1 MRMDSGS
8 RLKSL
13 AGLASQTL
21 SRYLS
26 HARHCVAQDV
36 GAALEPLS
44 LLLRHLR
51 LEDLAHAVPAEDAG
65 QRKGDSVF
73 RIVRANGNDRLLV
86 AQDRLRDARRDHTN
100 PKLARAGSFANRD
113 ICIADILLYAP
124 AKFVAGLATLPEQ
137 LRYGRTRDTCRRPQE
152 HLGRAVLSDH
162 LRLHILRVHLQPAGY
177 M

>member
-13 AGLASQTL
+13 AGLTSQTL

-26 HARHCVAQDV
+26 HSRHRVAQDV

-44 LLLRHLR
+44 LLFRHLR

-73 RIVRANGNDRLLV
+73 RIVGANGNDRLLV

-100 PKLARAGSFANRD
+100 PKLARAGSFDNRD
-113 ICIADILLYAP
+113 ICVADILLHAA
-124 AKFVAGLATLPEQ
+124 AKCIGGLAAVLKQ
-137 LRYGRTRDTCRRPQE
+137 ARYARARDTRRRPQE

-162 LRLHILRVHLQPAGY
+162 LRLDIQRVHLQPAGY